1 MLPSWLLK
9 KIMIDTQ
16 LYLILLVGFLI
27 LQTSIILV
35 AIFFN
40 LKLDQMKQ
48 LWRVELRRAAEQLQ
62 NLVDKIK

>member
-1 MLPSWLLK
+1 
-9 KIMIDTQ
+9 MIDTQ